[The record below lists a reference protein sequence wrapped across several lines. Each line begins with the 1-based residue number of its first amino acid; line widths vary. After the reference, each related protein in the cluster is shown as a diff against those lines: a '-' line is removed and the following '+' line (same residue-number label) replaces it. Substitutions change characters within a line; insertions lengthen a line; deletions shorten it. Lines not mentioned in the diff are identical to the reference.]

1 MSNDPRNKT
10 DRTLPFEK
18 VTNPEIELNEDF
30 RILVSNKRVFNS

>member
-10 DRTLPFEK
+10 DRTPFEK

-30 RILVSNKRVFNS
+30 RILVFNKRVFNS